1 VRVDTFEVCE
11 DDVAVEGVMVVE
23 TRVLDDC
30 VGNCFVV
37 VAGENTAA
45 ARTRLLVAHRDRR

>member
-1 VRVDTFEVCE
+1 VRVDAFEVCE
-11 DDVAVEGVMVVE
+11 DDVPVEGVMVVE

-30 VGNCFVV
+30 VGNCFLV
-37 VAGENTAA
+37 VAGEITAT